1 MDGLKQVNGFV
12 KILQAI
18 RSLKWYEASMCIV
31 MLVISVYYA
40 IKPVEG
46 CPQWLAIINL
56 ISGLCGIMCV
66 FLTAKANR
74 MNFPFA
80 IINTGVFIIYLFYFA
95 MWATFWLELVVYLPL
110 EVISWWRWT
119 KHKDDDND
127 LLAKSKTLNLW
138 QNIVVFLSI
147 AAIAVLVYFTL
158 SELAGDS
165 WMSFAVAH
173 GLNVALMQWL
183 DCAIFAIGIVAST
196 LELFRFKEQYSW
208 WIITDVI
215 AVAQYAIKGDPVYTT
230 KKAIYL
236 VEAFIGYVNWHKLA
250 GKNTENE

>member
-1 MDGLKQVNGFV
+1 MDGIK
-12 KILQAI
+12 KIIRAI
-18 RSLKWYEASMCIV
+18 ESLRWYERLMCVI

-40 IKPVEG
+40 IKPEEG

-56 ISGLCGIMCV
+56 ISGLCGVVCV

-80 IINTGVFIIYLFYFA
+80 MINTVVFVIYLYYFGI
-95 MWATFWLELVVYLPL
+95 WATFWLELAVYVPL
-110 EVISWWRWT
+110 NVISWWRWT
-119 KHKDDDND
+119 KHKDDEDE
-127 LLAKSKTLNLW
+127 LLAKSKTLTFFQHIL
-138 QNIVVFLSI
+138 VTLSI
-147 AAIAVLVYFTL
+147 IAIAVIVKLAL
-158 SELAGDS
+158 SELAGNS
-165 WMSFAVAH
+165 WMKFAQNF
-173 GLNVALMQWL
+173 GWNVTIMQWL
-183 DCAIFAIGIVAST
+183 DSFIFSIGIVAST

-236 VEAFIGYVNWHKLA
+236 VEAFIGYYNWNRLARKNVVN
-250 GKNTENE
+250 E